1 MQSAPVELLGN
12 ERHAA
17 LKAVL
22 RPLGF
27 MVALALIIGSFFDFV
42 IPAKP
47 RPLLKIDTQQ
57 ANGSLASE
65 GLNFSAQ
72 GLDGKRIDLSD
83 YRGHP
88 VIIDFWATSS
98 EPSRRQIPS
107 LVALYNKYNKSRGLV
122 VIGVSYDQIQGDGVK
137 AVAPFVAKFR
147 MTYPIALADQRLAA
161 SMGVDTVPTT
171 LFIGTDGKV
180 ISRIVGAG
188 HPGQITLSA
197 KQLLDNS
204 NRSTSAVR
212 TSAAQGTK
220 SQHYL

>member
-1 MQSAPVELLGN
+1 MQSTPVELGH
-12 ERHAA
+12 ERRET

-27 MVALALIIGSFFDFV
+27 MVALALIVGSFFNFV
-42 IPAKP
+42 IPEKP
-47 RPLLKIDTQQ
+47 KTLLRIDTPQ
-57 ANGSLASE
+57 ANGALADE
-65 GLNFSAQ
+65 GLAFSAH

-88 VIIDFWATSS
+88 VIIDFWATWS
-98 EPSRRQIPS
+98 EPSRREIPS

-147 MTYPIALADQRLAA
+147 INYPIALADEGLAA
-161 SMGVDTVPTT
+161 SMRVNEIPTT
-171 LFIGTDGKV
+171 LFIGTDGKL

-204 NRSTSAVR
+204 SRPTSAVR
-212 TSAAQGTK
+212 TSAVLGAK
-220 SQHYL
+220 SERYL

>member
-1 MQSAPVELLGN
+1 
-12 ERHAA
+12 
-17 LKAVL
+17 
-22 RPLGF
+22 
-27 MVALALIIGSFFDFV
+27 
-42 IPAKP
+42 
-47 RPLLKIDTQQ
+47 
-57 ANGSLASE
+57 
-65 GLNFSAQ
+65 
-72 GLDGKRIDLSD
+72 
-83 YRGHP
+83 

-98 EPSRRQIPS
+98 ELSRRQIPS